1 MNTMNDVRNALRK
14 NRNLKGMMVK
24 GGGKSTILLDVTG
37 DGLADIALMDVT
49 GDGNIDTI
57 AIDTDDNGY
66 YDTVLIDSDG
76 NNVPDTIIFGNVQ
89 KGTISEII
97 RGKEVEDAII
107 EMTMQIVNAAMEHK
121 VKESIA
127 APLSSEI
134 ETRIAKEAE
143 ELRLKYIE
151 MAVQA
156 VSSDKLKKTEKLK
169 LIISEKLDK

>member
-107 EMTMQIVNAAMEHK
+107 EMTMQIVN
-121 VKESIA
+121 ESVA